1 MSREDLAKFEGKIT
15 GTPGGGNYLVTLTN
29 GKQVTAKL
37 SGKMKQFK
45 IRCIVGDMVTVGI
58 SPYDLTQ
65 GIILFRQKAG
75 GPPMPGSNPTGAPG
89 LGGPAGAPVKAGLAA
104 GTPVKTGGTPGSAK

>member
-1 MSREDLAKFEGKIT
+1 MSKEDHVKVDGVIT
-15 GTPGGGNYLVTLTN
+15 ATPGGGTYLVQLPN

-45 IRCIVGDMVTVGI
+45 IRCIIGDSVTVGV

-65 GIILFRQKAG
+65 GIILFRKKEG
-75 GPPMPGSNPTGAPG
+75 GPS
-89 LGGPAGAPVKAGLAA
+89 GPAVTNNP
-104 GTPVKTGGTPGSAK
+104 KTKK